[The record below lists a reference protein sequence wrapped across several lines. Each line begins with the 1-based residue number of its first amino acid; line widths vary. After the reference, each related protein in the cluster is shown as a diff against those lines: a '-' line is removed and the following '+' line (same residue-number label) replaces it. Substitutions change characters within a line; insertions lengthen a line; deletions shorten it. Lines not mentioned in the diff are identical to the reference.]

1 MWIVVVILPS
11 GRNIDF
17 RFLIMGIFGIL
28 ANGGS
33 KKSIINDENRD
44 FGVDGR

>member
-1 MWIVVVILPS
+1 MVVLPS

-17 RFLIMGIFGIL
+17 RFLIMGVFGIL
-28 ANGGS
+28 ANDGS
-33 KKSIINDENRD
+33 KTSIINDESRD